1 VKATVV
7 TVSVDREMIMEH
19 LSTAERHVAEGEMH
33 VERQRILVENLARD
47 RHDTKQ
53 AEALLKQFEEVLAL
67 HMQDRDRL
75 LKELAE
81 SQ

>member
-19 LSTAERHVAEGEMH
+19 LSTADRHVAEGEMH

>member
-7 TVSVDREMIMEH
+7 TVSRDRAMKMEH
-19 LSTAERHVAEGEMH
+19 LSTADRHVAEGEMH

>member
-1 VKATVV
+1 VV
-7 TVSVDREMIMEH
+7 TVSLDREMIMEH
-19 LSTAERHVAEGEMH
+19 LSTADRHVAEGEMH